1 MTFVK
6 AIVAMTATAVFSA
19 ALVFPAS
26 TQTAP
31 QRNQDDWLLNAP
43 DDTARFRLLQQY
55 LRGFSM
61 PMWEVGQRYQRV
73 YDALGDK
80 NYDLAAYHWTKIKD
94 AIVLGYTKRPG
105 RRDSADKEFVNTVYQ
120 PTLDAI
126 KSGDQSKAWNAF
138 ATARKACMSCHEKE
152 RVAFMNN
159 QPMFRMTEFPRQ

>member
-1 MTFVK
+1 MRINPIF
-6 AIVAMTATAVFSA
+6 AALVAGSLIAAATATALAQSA
-19 ALVFPAS
+19 P
-26 TQTAP
+26 P
-31 QRNQDDWLLNAP
+31 RNADDWLLNAS

-61 PMWEVGQRYQRV
+61 PMWEVGYRYQRV
-73 YDALGDK
+73 YDAIGDQ
-80 NYDLAAYHWTKIKD
+80 NYDLAAYHWSKIKD

-105 RRDSADKEFVNTVYQ
+105 RRDNAEKEFLNTVFQ

-126 KSGDQSKAWNAF
+126 KSGDRSKAAEAF

-159 QPMFRMTEFPRQ
+159 QPLFRATETRQR